1 MAPFAPLSMSRRGRQ
16 SSSRRSLAPAF
27 TCPGRGAG
35 HISSDHGKGAV
46 MTCQTAVDMDNETP
60 QQVRDTLPAE
70 LATVEGKHPGCH
82 CWLSSELR
90 SYATRTY
97 KGRCAVTLDAASPS
111 LLGVVIDAWV
121 SEGGP
126 RRLAGLD
133 G

>member
-1 MAPFAPLSMSRRGRQ
+1 
-16 SSSRRSLAPAF
+16 
-27 TCPGRGAG
+27 
-35 HISSDHGKGAV
+35 

-97 KGRCAVTLDAASPS
+97 KGRYSRRRVSVTAGRGDRRVGERRRAAPP
-111 LLGVVIDAWV
+111 GRAERVT
-121 SEGGP
+121 GGQ
-126 RRLAGLD
+126 
-133 G
+133 